1 LEEDPWERA
10 EDEFLR
16 RGWPRGT
23 CVSIP
28 NTMFVVTSEE
38 SGGDLVCKKKMVR
51 SGSERRAGGR
61 RKNRR
66 QHVREQISD
75 FITTSL
81 RSFEFCFGVQT
92 KSSAITL

>member
-1 LEEDPWERA
+1 MRYSVVFSSPCECSSRLEEEPWERA

-38 SGGDLVCKKKMVR
+38 LGGDLVCKKKMVKY
-51 SGSERRAGGR
+51 ERFRF
-61 RKNRR
+61 
-66 QHVREQISD
+66 RE
-75 FITTSL
+75 
-81 RSFEFCFGVQT
+81 EEEE
-92 KSSAITL
+92 